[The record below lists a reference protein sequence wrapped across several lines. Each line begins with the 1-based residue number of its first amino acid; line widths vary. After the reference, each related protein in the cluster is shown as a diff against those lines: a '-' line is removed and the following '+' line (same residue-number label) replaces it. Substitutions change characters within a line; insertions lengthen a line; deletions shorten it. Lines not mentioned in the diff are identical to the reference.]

1 MLTKRRKELLELLQS
16 EPEMSI
22 NDLVDRLGVSA
33 ATVRR
38 DLNNLSSQG
47 LIQRLRGGAT
57 ISHNP
62 LGIEPSWLERHRE
75 NIDKKRA
82 IVRLAL
88 DAVED
93 GQVVALDVGTTTLE
107 LARLLQ
113 MRSDLMV
120 FTASVP
126 ISEMLARGRPTVYLV
141 GGRVRPR
148 EMGVVGP
155 LARDII
161 GRFHYDVFFLAAAGW
176 SLEQG
181 LMDFSIEDVEIK
193 QAFMNCS
200 NQVIALVDST
210 KYGKTSL
217 MSIAPLKEVDMVIT
231 DDQLPTAVRDQVSE
245 VTTLRWAEVE
255 NGERGLG

>member
-1 MLTKRRKELLELLQS
+1 MLNKRRKDLLELLQS

-22 NDLVDRLGVSA
+22 NDLTARLGVSA

-38 DLNNLSSQG
+38 DLNSLSHQG
-47 LIQRLRGGAT
+47 LIQRLRGGAA
-57 ISHNP
+57 ISHP
-62 LGIEPSWLERHRE
+62 LGVEPSWVERNRE

-82 IVRLAL
+82 IVRLAIE
-88 DAVED
+88 AVED

-113 MRSDLMV
+113 MRSDVIV

-126 ISEMLARGRPTVYLV
+126 IAETLASGRPTVYLV
-141 GGRVRPR
+141 GGKVRPR

-161 GRFHYDVFFLAAAGW
+161 GRFHYDVFFLGAAGW

-193 QAFMNCS
+193 QAFMNAS
-200 NQVIALVDST
+200 KQVVALVDST

-217 MSIAPLKEVDMVIT
+217 MSIAPLEEMDIVIT
-231 DDQLPTAVRDQVSE
+231 DDDLPDEIQNQVND
-245 VTTLRWAEVE
+245 VTHLRVADIG

>member
-1 MLTKRRKELLELLQS
+1 MLNKRRKELLELLQS
-16 EPEMSI
+16 EPELSI
-22 NDLVDRLGVSA
+22 SEMTERLGVSA

-38 DLNNLSSQG
+38 DLNNLSNQG

-57 ISHNP
+57 ISHP
-62 LGIEPSWLERHRE
+62 LGVEPSWIDRNRE
-75 NIDKKRA
+75 NIEKKRA

-88 DAVED
+88 DFVKD

-126 ISEMLARGRPTVYLV
+126 ISETLAMGRPTVYLV

-161 GRFHYDVFFLAAAGW
+161 GRFHYDIFFLAAAGW

-193 QAFMNCS
+193 QAFMNSS

-217 MSIAPLKEVDMVIT
+217 MSIAPLEEIDMVIT
-231 DDQLPTAVRDQVSE
+231 DDQLPKAAREQVSE
-245 VTTLRWAEVE
+245 VTTLRVVE
-255 NGERGLG
+255 LGNGERGLG